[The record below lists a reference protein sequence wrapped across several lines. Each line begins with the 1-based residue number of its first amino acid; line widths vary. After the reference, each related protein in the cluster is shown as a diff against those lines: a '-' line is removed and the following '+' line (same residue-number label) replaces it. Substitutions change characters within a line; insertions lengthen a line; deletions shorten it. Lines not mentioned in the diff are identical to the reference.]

1 MTEQTEQPIE
11 QQQPDRPKLR
21 DKTVKPEGTIPKQAQ
36 TYVIVGVSIV
46 IVLAVL
52 FSNKHA
58 QPAAKS
64 QRKEPTVVI
73 TEGNDKK
80 ISDFGQEMTD
90 EQRAAQKA
98 QLEKQMQAQVR
109 SLESASVMQ
118 PGDPRQSIGPQYAGS
133 AQSAP
138 PTPPPDPIVQ
148 HEREL
153 AYNSRFASNFAFST
167 ERVSVESKATS
178 PQQQTGV
185 APVWPEAIAGNAPG
199 PSPTPASG
207 QPAEKRHASVNVNSA
222 EGQPYVL
229 FEGTELETALVN
241 RLDGDFSGPVKVMV
255 TNPVY
260 SHDRQHVLIP
270 EGTFALGET
279 SKVQGFG
286 QRRLAVVFHRL
297 IMPDGYTVDL
307 DQFHGLNQIGET
319 GLKDQVNHH
328 YFQIFGSSIA
338 LGIIAGAAQSSNS
351 NAGLSQSGSEAY
363 RSGIAGSVSQS
374 STQVL
379 DRFLN
384 IPPTVTIR
392 EGHRV
397 KVYFTQDLLLPA
409 YENHTVPPNI

>member
-1 MTEQTEQPIE
+1 MKEQTEQPIE
-11 QQQPDRPKLR
+11 QQQTDRPKLR

-52 FSNKHA
+52 FSNKHT
-58 QPAAKS
+58 QPAAKN

-73 TEGNDKK
+73 TEGNDRK
-80 ISDFGQEMTD
+80 ISDFGQEMTNK
-90 EQRAAQKA
+90 QRAAQKA
-98 QLEKQMQAQVR
+98 QLEKQMQAQAR

-118 PGDPRQSIGPQYAGS
+118 PGDPRQSIGSQYAGS
-133 AQSAP
+133 GQSTP
-138 PTPPPDPIVQ
+138 PPPPPPDPIVQ

-167 ERVSVESKATS
+167 ERIFAGSKATS
-178 PQQQTGV
+178 VPQTGV
-185 APVWPEAIAGNAPG
+185 APVWPEAISANTSG
-199 PSPTPASG
+199 PSPTRAAG

-222 EGQPYVL
+222 EGDPYVL

-338 LGIIAGAAQSSNS
+338 LGIIAGAAESSNS
-351 NAGLSQSGSEAY
+351 SAGLSQTGSEAY

-409 YENHTVPPNI
+409 YDNHTVPPNI

>member
-1 MTEQTEQPIE
+1 MT
-11 QQQPDRPKLR
+11 
-21 DKTVKPEGTIPKQAQ
+21 
-36 TYVIVGVSIV
+36 
-46 IVLAVL
+46 
-52 FSNKHA
+52 N
-58 QPAAKS
+58 
-64 QRKEPTVVI
+64 
-73 TEGNDKK
+73 
-80 ISDFGQEMTD
+80 

-98 QLEKQMQAQVR
+98 QLDKQMQAQAR

-118 PGDPRQSIGPQYAGS
+118 PGDTRQSIGPQYAGS
-133 AQSAP
+133 AQNAP

-167 ERVSVESKATS
+167 ERVAAEVKGISV
-178 PQQQTGV
+178 PQQAG
-185 APVWPEAIAGNAPG
+185 VWPEAMSGNAPG

-207 QPAEKRHASVNVNSA
+207 QPSEKRHASVNVNSA

-260 SHDRQHVLIP
+260 SHDRQHVLVP

-328 YFQIFGSSIA
+328 YFEIFGSSIA
-338 LGIIAGAAQSSNS
+338 LGIIAGAAHSSNRRPRPY
-351 NAGLSQSGSEAY
+351 QT
-363 RSGIAGSVSQS
+363 R
-374 STQVL
+374 T
-379 DRFLN
+379 
-384 IPPTVTIR
+384 
-392 EGHRV
+392 
-397 KVYFTQDLLLPA
+397 
-409 YENHTVPPNI
+409 

>member
-1 MTEQTEQPIE
+1 MAEQNERPIE
-11 QQQPDRPKLR
+11 QQQTDRPKLR
-21 DKTVKPEGTIPKQAQ
+21 DKTVKPQGTIPKQAQ

-64 QRKEPTVVI
+64 QRTEPTVVI
-73 TEGNDKK
+73 TEGNDRK

-90 EQRAAQKA
+90 EQRATQKA
-98 QLEKQMQAQVR
+98 QLEKQMQAQAR
-109 SLESASVMQ
+109 SLESASVIQ
-118 PGDPRQSIGPQYAGS
+118 PGDSRQSVGPQYAGPG
-133 AQSAP
+133 QTTP
-138 PTPPPDPIVQ
+138 PPPPDPIVQ
-148 HEREL
+148 REREL
-153 AYNSRFASNFAFST
+153 AYNSRFASNLAFSIGRIST
-167 ERVSVESKATS
+167 EVKGISP
-178 PQQQTGV
+178 PQQAGV
-185 APVWPEAIAGNAPG
+185 APVWPEAISGNAPAL
-199 PSPTPASG
+199 ASG
-207 QPAEKRHASVNVNSA
+207 QPTEKRHASVNVNSA

-229 FEGTELETALVN
+229 FEGTEFETALVN

-319 GLKDQVNHH
+319 GLKDQVNNH
-328 YFQIFGSSIA
+328 YLQIFGASIA
-338 LGIIAGAAQSSNS
+338 LGIIAGAAESSNS
-351 NAGLSQSGSEAY
+351 SAGLSQTGSEAY

-374 STQVL
+374 GTQVL

-397 KVYFTQDLLLPA
+397 KVYFMQDLLLPA

>member
-11 QQQPDRPKLR
+11 QQLPDRPKLR

-58 QPAAKS
+58 QPAAKN
-64 QRKEPTVVI
+64 QRKESTVVI
-73 TEGNDKK
+73 TESNDKK

-109 SLESASVMQ
+109 SFESASVMQ
-118 PGDPRQSIGPQYAGS
+118 PGDTRQSVGPQYAGS

-138 PTPPPDPIVQ
+138 PAPPPDPIVQ

-167 ERVSVESKATS
+167 ERVSAEVKGIS
-178 PQQQTGV
+178 PPPQTDSM
-185 APVWPEAIAGNAPG
+185 PWPQAISGTAPG

-255 TNPVY
+255 TTPVY

-307 DQFHGLNQIGET
+307 DLFHGLNQIGET

-351 NAGLSQSGSEAY
+351 SAGLSQTGSEAY